1 MGVPP
6 YSIHTTFQYS
16 AAAGKRHRLREAMVW
31 IDEPSYY
38 DPPGGFLVYA
48 PDVPKALVYPPKGMT
63 TNGHIALIKHQLRQI
78 RSALALAQ
86 ALGRKLILPE
96 VTCGYD
102 KAWFQL
108 SGGAARGAFAGAHA
122 FILPIRKCP
131 LDHFLELHP
140 LHPLETLREFS
151 LLSNP
156 RTPAA
161 VKGGVVTAEIDAGGG
176 TGAVEKLA
184 VHKTARVLN
193 VSNLAS
199 VDTLPL
205 LTTAQ
210 LSGFKQKFK
219 FAGGGWCCAPAA
231 DKQAG
236 MPNNAHFSLLRS

>member
-1 MGVPP
+1 MVPQGIP
-6 YSIHTTFQYS
+6 HAFS
-16 AAAGKRHRLREAMVW
+16 
-31 IDEPSYY
+31 
-38 DPPGGFLVYA
+38 
-48 PDVPKALVYPPKGMT
+48 
-63 TNGHIALIKHQLRQI
+63 
-78 RSALALAQ
+78 Q

-122 FILPIRKCP
+122 FILPIRKCRPLLGPPKGCDTLEIAARPASRCP

-236 MPNNAHFSLLRS
+236 MPNNPHFSLLRS